1 MLVLLQCSF
10 AQEKPQAAGFTL
22 NGIMEFSLEISHE
35 ISHGFVPK
43 KKKNEKKKK
52 RAVCGAGDV
61 RGKVAMGIDLIRV
74 EKRVD
79 VMMCNHPGV
88 IYPSWERSHTL
99 R

>member
-10 AQEKPQAAGFTL
+10 AQEKTQANGFAL

-35 ISHGFVPK
+35 IGLVLSP
-43 KKKNEKKKK
+43 KKKNEKNKKN

-74 EKRVD
+74 VEWS
-79 VMMCNHPGV
+79 M
-88 IYPSWERSHTL
+88 
-99 R
+99 